1 MSEIRTPW
9 RFRTLRNTSPS
20 KTTTG
25 NTFLG
30 FRKLVN
36 NSLSAFPEDS
46 LLVWRLKSTRSPSGR
61 QSQRH
66 SGEWVVARLVG
77 GKTTRQLHQTQ
88 NYDTLFVVFYRQAL
102 SPLLFCL
109 VPVLREC
116 SKRLLVRIRS
126 LYKFQQKKHYFTE
139 MSRFWYDVRN
149 MHS

>member
-102 SPLLFCL
+102 SPLLFCVVRL
-109 VPVLREC
+109 LWGC
-116 SKRLLVRIRS
+116 SKRLLVQIS
-126 LYKFQQKKHYFTE
+126 LILQILAKKTQISQ
-139 MSRFWYDVRN
+139 MSPHRYEVRW